1 LQESIAPLGTNTN
14 NSVFRYLLKLEQG
27 GACEVLSQDVT
38 KPTCRFFFGRAM
50 RKEVKSAKSG
60 MCYKLE
66 PEMFAPFM
74 DVENQL
80 MSVRLI
86 DPGDVPAFKHL
97 MQISYD
103 GFNFR
108 SG

>member
-1 LQESIAPLGTNTN
+1 
-14 NSVFRYLLKLEQG
+14 
-27 GACEVLSQDVT
+27 VLSQDVA
-38 KPTCRFFFGRAM
+38 KPTCRFFFGRAT
-50 RKEVKSAKSG
+50 RKEVKSAESG
-60 MCYKLE
+60 MCYKFE
-66 PEMFAPFM
+66 PEPFAPFM

-86 DPGDVPAFKHL
+86 DPGDVSAFKLL
-97 MQISYD
+97 MQISYN